1 MARRYWLSGLLIVLA
16 TAATLGCNRNAVQQ
30 KPPPDPLLI
39 STPGGV
45 SVKVANKQQT
55 EAKVQPAG
63 REAVGP
69 VYPPPPSLPDSSS
82 VTPATRLVPLQEYR
96 D

>member
-1 MARRYWLSGLLIVLA
+1 MMRTFWLYGLPILLSG
-16 TAATLGCNRNAVQQ
+16 AATLGCNRNAVQQ

-39 STPGGV
+39 SAPSGA
-45 SVKVANKQQT
+45 SVKVANKQLAHVPTQ
-55 EAKVQPAG
+55 AAG
-63 REAVGP
+63 REATGP
-69 VYPPPPSLPDSSS
+69 AYPAPPSLPDSSS

>member
-1 MARRYWLSGLLIVLA
+1 MSGLLILSA
-16 TAATLGCNRNAVQQ
+16 TAVTLGCTHNAVQQ

-45 SVKVANKQQT
+45 SVKVANKQP
-55 EAKVQPAG
+55 PAG
-63 REAVGP
+63 ETAGP
-69 VYPPPPSLPDSSS
+69 AYPSPPKLPDTTP

>member
-1 MARRYWLSGLLIVLA
+1 MARKCWVGGLLILWA
-16 TAATLGCNRNAVQQ
+16 TALTLGCNRNAVQQ

-45 SVKVANKQQT
+45 SVKVANKQL
-55 EAKVQPAG
+55 PAHDT
-63 REAVGP
+63 AGP
-69 VYPPPPSLPDSSS
+69 AYPSPPRLPDTTP

>member
-1 MARRYWLSGLLIVLA
+1 MARTHWLCGLLFVLA

-45 SVKVANKQQT
+45 AVKVSNKQVT
-55 EAKVQPAG
+55 DVKVERAA

-69 VYPPPPSLPDSSS
+69 AYPPPPSLPDSSP
-82 VTPATRLVPLQEYR
+82 VTPTSRLVPLQEYR

>member
-1 MARRYWLSGLLIVLA
+1 MARKYWLSGLLIALA

-39 STPGGV
+39 STPGGA
-45 SVKVANKQQT
+45 SVKVANKQLVDV
-55 EAKVQPAG
+55 KVQPAG
-63 REAVGP
+63 RETTGP
-69 VYPPPPSLPDSSS
+69 AYPPPPSLPDSSP

>member
-1 MARRYWLSGLLIVLA
+1 MARKFWLCGMLIFLSA
-16 TAATLGCNRNAVQQ
+16 AATLGCNRNAVQQ

-45 SVKVANKQQT
+45 AVKVANKQLVDV
-55 EAKVQPAG
+55 KVQPAG
-63 REAVGP
+63 RDVIGP
-69 VYPPPPSLPDSSS
+69 AYPPPPRVPDYSS
-82 VTPATRLVPLQEYR
+82 VTPTTRLVPLQEYR

>member
-1 MARRYWLSGLLIVLA
+1 MARRIWLCGLLILSA

-45 SVKVANKQQT
+45 SVKVANKQLT
-55 EAKVQPAG
+55 DVNVQPAD
-63 REAVGP
+63 RDAVGP
-69 VYPPPPSLPDSSS
+69 AYPPPPKLPDSSP
-82 VTPATRLVPLQEYR
+82 VTPTARLVPLQEYR

>member
-1 MARRYWLSGLLIVLA
+1 MVRKLWLGGVLIVLSG
-16 TAATLGCNRNAVQQ
+16 AAALGCNRNAVQQ

-45 SVKVANKQQT
+45 SVKVANKSVGVQ
-55 EAKVQPAG
+55 VQPDDRSQA
-63 REAVGP
+63 
-69 VYPPPPSLPDSSS
+69 YPQPPSPPDNPT
-82 VTPATRLVPLQEYR
+82 VTPASRLVPLPSYK

>member
-1 MARRYWLSGLLIVLA
+1 MVRKLWLGGVLIVLSG
-16 TAATLGCNRNAVQQ
+16 AAALGCNRNAVQQ

-45 SVKVANKQQT
+45 SVKVSNKSLAVQ
-55 EAKVQPAG
+55 VQPDA
-63 REAVGP
+63 RAQA
-69 VYPPPPSLPDSSS
+69 YPQPPSPPDNPT
-82 VTPATRLVPLQEYR
+82 VTPASRLVPLPSYK

>member
-1 MARRYWLSGLLIVLA
+1 MSGLLILSA
-16 TAATLGCNRNAVQQ
+16 TAVTLGCTHNAVQQ

-45 SVKVANKQQT
+45 SVKVANKQ
-55 EAKVQPAG
+55 
-63 REAVGP
+63 
-69 VYPPPPSLPDSSS
+69 PPPRETAGPAYPSPPKLPDATP